1 MFGPNNAT
9 CTGAAVFTSTVPV
22 AGNGNYTSAPFTT
35 PAAGVYRFVAAYSGD
50 ANNTA
55 VTTGCNDANESV
67 IVTKAPPA
75 IVTHASAPVAAGGT
89 ISDVATLSGGV
100 NPTGT
105 IRFTVFGPNDATCSR
120 AAIFTSTRPVSSG
133 NGNYSSAPFTVT
145 MAGTYR
151 FIAAYSG
158 DANNVAVATTCNDAN
173 ESVVVSPATP
183 AIVTNASA
191 TVPVGGPISDSAT
204 LSGGVNPT
212 GTITFT
218 VFGPNDAT
226 CTKAPAFTSIVAV
239 TSGNG
244 TYPSGPFVTT
254 AAGTYRFVAAYSGDA
269 NNVAVTTLC
278 NDPNE
283 SVVVGPASPALVTAA
298 SASVPVGGTVN
309 DTATLSGGVNPTG
322 TITFELFGPTPGCTG
337 AAIFTTTKPVSG
349 NGNYTSASFTVTAP
363 GTYNFVASYSGDAN
377 NAAIPFTACGAAGEN
392 VTVTKAAPA
401 IVTTASA
408 PTPAGGPISDTATLS
423 LGVAP
428 TGTITFSIYGPNNV
442 GCTGAAIF
450 TSTKTVN
457 GNGNYTSDPFTTSVA
472 GTYRFIAAYSGDANN
487 SAVTSGCNDANESVL
502 VTPAAPAIVTHASAT
517 VSAGW
522 RHRRHRYPL
531 RRRQP
536 DRDHHLHPVRPQRRD
551 LRPRRRLHLGQGG
564 QRQRRLHLRQLRCQC
579 RRHLPLGGRLQ
590 RRREQRRRHQR
601 LQRGERERRRHQ
613 GATGHRDRRLGVDA
627 GGWIHNRHRH
637 AVGRRQ
643 PDRDDHLHR
652 VRPQ

>member
-1 MFGPNNAT
+1 M
-9 CTGAAVFTSTVPV
+9 
-22 AGNGNYTSAPFTT
+22 T
-35 PAAGVYRFVAAYSGD
+35 PA
-50 ANNTA
+50 
-55 VTTGCNDANESV
+55 CNDANQSV

-89 ISDVATLSGGV
+89 IRDVATLSGGV

-120 AAIFTSTRPVSSG
+120 AAIFTSIRPVSSG

-145 MAGTYR
+145 VAGTYR

-191 TVPVGGPISDSAT
+191 TVPAGGPISDSAT

-226 CTKAPAFTSIVAV
+226 CTAAPAFTSIVAV

-254 AAGTYRFVAAYSGDA
+254 AAGTYRFIAAYSGDA

-283 SVVVGPASPALVTAA
+283 SVVVGPANPTLVTAA

-322 TITFELFGPTPGCTG
+322 TITFELFGPTTRDAP
-337 AAIFTTTKPVSG
+337 ALRSSPPTKPVSG

-392 VTVTKAAPA
+392 VTITKAAPA
-401 IVTTASA
+401 IVTTACA
-408 PTPAGGPISDTATLS
+408 PRRLPAAPSSDTATLS
-423 LGVAP
+423 LGVSP
-428 TGTITFSIYGPNNV
+428 DRHDHVHP
-442 GCTGAAIF
+442 
-450 TSTKTVN
+450 STAR
-457 GNGNYTSDPFTTSVA
+457 TTSGAPVPPSSPPPRQSTA
-472 GTYRFIAAYSGDANN
+472 TATTPRTRSPRRWPGPTAS
-487 SAVTSGCNDANESVL
+487 SPPTAVTP
-502 VTPAAPAIVTHASAT
+502 TTAP
-517 VSAGW
+517 
-522 RHRRHRYPL
+522 
-531 RRRQP
+531 
-536 DRDHHLHPVRPQRRD
+536 
-551 LRPRRRLHLGQGG
+551 
-564 QRQRRLHLRQLRCQC
+564 
-579 RRHLPLGGRLQ
+579 
-590 RRREQRRRHQR
+590 
-601 LQRGERERRRHQ
+601 
-613 GATGHRDRRLGVDA
+613 
-627 GGWIHNRHRH
+627 
-637 AVGRRQ
+637 
-643 PDRDDHLHR
+643 
-652 VRPQ
+652 